1 MLSILI
7 TQMLLGAATWAQT
20 PPSEVTYV
28 PNGQIACLGIPVDP
42 YSFAAL
48 VVMGKDAFSR
58 KLDWQFMKEWQGKDP
73 DLQNEGE
80 LLIHFA
86 DENNFRWK
94 NLFHLINMHICLFD
108 LLHHHPAIGKKS
120 SFRVFLGQ
128 VINFYNHYS
137 IRPMAILS

>member
-94 NLFHLINMHICLFD
+94 IIFGPPDENL
-108 LLHHHPAIGKKS
+108 KT
-120 SFRVFLGQ
+120 
-128 VINFYNHYS
+128 
-137 IRPMAILS
+137 RP